1 MNMKEN
7 NLECVFLNQSPTSIV
22 FAPNYW
28 QWFAHNKNH
37 GTLPDEIKHCNTQL
51 ELIQYLG
58 LDVFSRNIYCKHED
72 YWFGGICEE
81 VFDGN
86 LNQKKTVLENRDIV
100 NDKEYQLKSGTLT
113 EQLKYIFSESTV
125 IQKEHL
131 ITDYASQADLLE
143 EFVAARSWKFNPQKF
158 EAIQNEVGENGI
170 VVVGDFFSPLKLLHL
185 VMNPVQTVYFLMD
198 QAEQAQR
205 ILDMHEKAQLEAIEE
220 CVSNG
225 VRAIMAMD
233 NLDAM
238 FHPPMYVEMYSAS
251 FYQKASEI
259 CHAHGAKFFIHACG
273 NQKENLEL
281 ISSLGVDGLEGVA
294 FPPFGDVELDEAMQ
308 MTSDKFII
316 TGGIS
321 AMEFKNLTTKEAVFD
336 YVKNLF
342 ERMKP
347 YKNRFIFAAS
357 CNTPFD
363 AKWETIEH
371 FRDAWL
377 EYKDC

>member
-1 MNMKEN
+1 MNEN
-7 NLECVFLNQSPTSIV
+7 NLDKVFHNQYPNSIV
-22 FAPNYW
+22 YAPNYW

-81 VFDGN
+81 VFAGN
-86 LNQKKTVLENRDIV
+86 VNQEKTVLANRDIV
-100 NDKEYQLKSGTLT
+100 IDKKYELKSGTLT

-125 IQKEHL
+125 IQKDHL
-131 ITDYASQADLLE
+131 VTDYASQADLLE
-143 EFVAARSWKFNPQKF
+143 EFVAARTWKFNPQKF

-225 VRAIMAMD
+225 V
-233 NLDAM
+233 
-238 FHPPMYVEMYSAS
+238 
-251 FYQKASEI
+251 
-259 CHAHGAKFFIHACG
+259 
-273 NQKENLEL
+273 
-281 ISSLGVDGLEGVA
+281 
-294 FPPFGDVELDEAMQ
+294 
-308 MTSDKFII
+308 
-316 TGGIS
+316 
-321 AMEFKNLTTKEAVFD
+321 
-336 YVKNLF
+336 
-342 ERMKP
+342 
-347 YKNRFIFAAS
+347 
-357 CNTPFD
+357 
-363 AKWETIEH
+363 
-371 FRDAWL
+371 
-377 EYKDC
+377 